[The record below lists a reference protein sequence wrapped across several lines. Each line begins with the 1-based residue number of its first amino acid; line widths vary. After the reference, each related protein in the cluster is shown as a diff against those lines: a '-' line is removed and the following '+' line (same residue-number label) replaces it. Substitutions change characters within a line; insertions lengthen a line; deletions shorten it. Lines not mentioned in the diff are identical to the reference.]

1 MLNKKQ
7 SQSLNHSTR
16 TRQQREQQKQTIYYA
31 DSRSKVKNSAFH
43 WNIGTPRTFNTNI
56 QTTKVNDENPKKDFY
71 RNKNVELAPLSPQLK
86 SERDK
91 FFSQK
96 KVKIN
101 SF

>member
-1 MLNKKQ
+1 MEEQSEGANPYGSRAASPIDFQVTKYVTKSRKRMLNKKQ

-56 QTTKVNDENPKKDFY
+56 QTTKVNDENPKKDF
-71 RNKNVELAPLSPQLK
+71 
-86 SERDK
+86 
-91 FFSQK
+91 
-96 KVKIN
+96 
-101 SF
+101 